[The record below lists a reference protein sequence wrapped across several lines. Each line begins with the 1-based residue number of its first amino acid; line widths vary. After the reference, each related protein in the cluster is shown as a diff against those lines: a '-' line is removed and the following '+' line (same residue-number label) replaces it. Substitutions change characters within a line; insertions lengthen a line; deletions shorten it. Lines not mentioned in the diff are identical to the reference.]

1 MVSSQKFILNSL
13 LTVDPCDHTFEDAP
27 SERNLFGEC
36 PFIRKQKREE
46 VQNFLLDPDS
56 SCVAIIGPPGC
67 LKSASVKWAASQSN
81 MSLAEL
87 VIDGKWSIDK
97 MRSEMARCCGQ
108 EWLIKDVDKKV
119 VVIHCADLEILE
131 RSPIQKLIQIANQQK
146 L

>member
-1 MVSSQKFILNSL
+1 MTI
-13 LTVDPCDHTFEDAP
+13 DPCDRTFEDAP

-119 VVIHCADLEILE
+119 VVIQCADLEILE
-131 RSPIQKLIQIANQQK
+131 RSSIQKLSQIANQQK